1 MILSRVSSKG
11 TFSRF
16 QTEGIKVSSGP
27 VSVVFVPIES
37 KKPEV
42 AMAITKRFGNAV
54 DRNRARRRLRHSFDE
69 ALSSYSELH
78 SNAYLLFG
86 SKKILTYDYASLVSD
101 LDNCC
106 RQIVKKPN

>member
-1 MILSRVSSKG
+1 MILTRVSSKD

-37 KKPEV
+37 KKPQV
-42 AMAITKRFGNAV
+42 AMAITKKFGSAV
-54 DRNRARRRLRHSFDE
+54 DRNRARRRLRHAFDE
-69 ALSSYSELH
+69 TIDKHTDLH

-86 SKKILTYDYASLVSD
+86 SRKILSCDYAGLVNNLGD
-101 LDNCC
+101 CC
-106 RQIVKKPN
+106 QQIRERS